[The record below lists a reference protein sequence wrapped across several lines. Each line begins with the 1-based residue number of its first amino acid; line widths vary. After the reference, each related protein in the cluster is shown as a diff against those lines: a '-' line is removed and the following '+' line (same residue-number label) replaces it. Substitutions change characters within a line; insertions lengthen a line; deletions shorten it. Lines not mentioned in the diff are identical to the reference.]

1 MMLLLIFLDAEDN
14 GRWSW
19 LKSKKKSSQSARGGG
34 DFFFRVATKIK
45 RNWIGRGF
53 GIDCSSDVR
62 KQLFFFWRPTYYRY
76 PPQADHDLIL

>member
-1 MMLLLIFLDAEDN
+1 MMMLLLIFLDAEDN
-14 GRWSW
+14 GRSSL

-53 GIDCSSDVR
+53 GIDCSSDVANSY
-62 KQLFFFWRPTYYRY
+62 FFSSR
-76 PPQADHDLIL
+76 DLPIVGTLLRRIII